1 MGSYFF
7 YSICLNL
14 ISKKKQAQVYVC
26 KFMQSQDLI
35 VATFLNSFKFLS
47 QNVWKCLKILQTQ
60 KCKKF
65 QMFSDLSVGY
75 SDESPSFKKLYCVLF

>member
-35 VATFLNSFKFLS
+35 VATFLNSFKSLS
-47 QNVWKCLKILQTQ
+47 PNFWKCLKILQTQ

-65 QMFSDLSVGY
+65 QMLSDLSINLKNE
-75 SDESPSFKKLYCVLF
+75 DDLKN